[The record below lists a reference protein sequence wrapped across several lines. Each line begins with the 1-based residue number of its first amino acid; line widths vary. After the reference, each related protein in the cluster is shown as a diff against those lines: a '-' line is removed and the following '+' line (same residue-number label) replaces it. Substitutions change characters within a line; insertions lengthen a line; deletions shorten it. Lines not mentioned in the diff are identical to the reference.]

1 MAIKGKSKPKGG
13 AKSVTRGPKPAYVP
27 VRKPLFQR
35 RSFWL
40 SVLGLVIVA
49 SVAGIWYGVAKQ
61 RTADREEEL
70 AAARRDAATEYQQ
83 QVEPIL
89 ATVGQPLP
97 PSGFEVFPEL
107 SAQVSAFLDGSVGP
121 SELDATASAVAKGA
135 RGAAADLEK
144 VDAVGIVAGKGFN
157 RTFPLYV
164 LNSQDQMSRGLRLF
178 EQAARVARA
187 AAATEGEAATELAER
202 ASEIADIAAAEFAAG
217 YRDYT
222 EARFRAGIYQ
232 PTPTLPSP

>member
-13 AKSVTRGPKPAYVP
+13 AKTVTRGPKPAYVP
-27 VRKPLFQR
+27 VRKPLLQR

-40 SVLGLVIVA
+40 SVLAILVVA
-49 SVAGIWYGVAKQ
+49 SVAGVWYGIAKQ
-61 RTADREEEL
+61 RTADREEEV

-97 PSGFEVFPEL
+97 PSGFEAFPEL
-107 SAQVSAFLDGSVGP
+107 SAQVSAFLDGSVEP
-121 SELDATASAVAKGA
+121 SELDATASAVARGA
-135 RGAAADLEK
+135 RRAAADVEGI
-144 VDAVGIVAGKGFN
+144 DAVGIVAGKGFSE
-157 RTFPLYV
+157 TFVLYV
-164 LNSQDQMSRGLRLF
+164 LNAQDRMRLGLRLF
-178 EQAARVARA
+178 EQAARVEQA

-202 ASEIADIAAAEFAAG
+202 ASELVDIAAAEFATG
-217 YRDYT
+217 YQDYT